1 MRIVY
6 LGSPDFAVL
15 PLQKLA
21 EAGQEIAAVYSQPDR
36 PRGKRGKELLP
47 TPVKAAALALG
58 IPVHTPERI
67 NDPAV
72 LAELAAY
79 APDLIVVVAYGQ
91 LLKEGLLNIPRLGC
105 INIHGSLLPAYRGAA
120 PIQRAVIDGC
130 RESGVTIMYLDKGMD
145 SGDMIL
151 KKTVPLDADETY
163 GTLHDKLQEA
173 GAELLLEAV
182 SMLEQ
187 GSAPRE
193 AQDHDKATFAPKISR
208 EEELLSWELPAER
221 VHALVRGL
229 DPFPGAYVLH
239 NGKRLKLF
247 GCSLAEGAGAPGMVL
262 AVDKSGITVACGSGA
277 VLLRQVQPEGKGR
290 MEAAAFARGHQ
301 IKEGGTL

>member
-145 SGDMIL
+145 SGDIIL

-173 GAELLLEAV
+173 GAELLLETV

-208 EEELLSWELPAER
+208 EEELKLYR
-221 VHALVRGL
+221 
-229 DPFPGAYVLH
+229 AYYNL
-239 NGKRLKLF
+239 
-247 GCSLAEGAGAPGMVL
+247 E
-262 AVDKSGITVACGSGA
+262 I
-277 VLLRQVQPEGKGR
+277 E
-290 MEAAAFARGHQ
+290 MEATMWGCDYIVAHWDEVHELYDGFRKLSTEFLKSLGATEEDLFE
-301 IKEGGTL
+301 IFK